1 MMSKIADN
9 NTNEENSMNTN
20 TNDNKE
26 NTMNTNDNKE
36 TTMNTNDN
44 KETTMNNNTTNE
56 ENTMNINNTNEE
68 NAMTNTTNEENT
80 VNTTTN
86 EKNTMNNNVKEKNK
100 MKKSNSD
107 ADIVTANGDAF
118 RIKGKG
124 SLEVNPGYFAAK
136 IVKKYGLVFFRAN
149 GWFEWTKDGW
159 TPARRCIIQSR
170 IRDLL
175 KNKVENY
182 CNSKSQTPI
191 KPAYELVNTGNIN
204 EILRMMTIDCDR
216 GDTLPQLDPD
226 VIPLQ
231 NGVLCWNAKKQDFD
245 FGKYTQKDLIFSRLG
260 AVYDP
265 KAESELFQK
274 KLAEILPNED
284 DRRVVQEYMGAA
296 LFSENRTRKFML
308 FQGEGGCGKS
318 LLVKLLTGIMT
329 LDRTFDLDFRALR
342 ANYAFSALTT
352 QTLLTASEAISEA
365 FCQSAG
371 IEFVK
376 KAVGGDFFATAQKYR
391 NEKFDHYG
399 FYSFIIVSNNEMR
412 FKYDSR
418 GDEFKD
424 RLIPILFNEHIE
436 NPDKTLADKL
446 LMDHRSAILNWMI
459 DGAREVRKNN
469 WNIQLTDDQI
479 SRRDRIVE
487 ATRGA
492 EIFVK
497 NHVVESAGK
506 FFRTG
511 DAYALFTRLHKT
523 AGYEYLPED
532 TFRKRL
538 AKMMALEFGA
548 APSNTI
554 PGPNGK
560 TVRGYRGFKL
570 VDPNAKKPAKKT
582 ADVSVP
588 LNDSTPETATEN

>member
-1 MMSKIADN
+1 MN
-9 NTNEENSMNTN
+9 NAHVTSTRIMENSSMNTN
-20 TNDNKE
+20 TPTNLNME
-26 NTMNTNDNKE
+26 N
-36 TTMNTNDN
+36 
-44 KETTMNNNTTNE
+44 
-56 ENTMNINNTNEE
+56 
-68 NAMTNTTNEENT
+68 NAMN
-80 VNTTTN
+80 
-86 EKNTMNNNVKEKNK
+86 
-100 MKKSNSD
+100 SNSD
-107 ADIVTANGDAF
+107 NSNNMENNAMKSNTANNEADIVGNNEYAF
-118 RIKGKG
+118 RVKGKG
-124 SLEVNPGYFAAK
+124 NLEVNPGYFASK
-136 IVKKYGLVFFRAN
+136 FVKKHGLVFFRGD

-159 TPARRCIIQSR
+159 APLRKSILQSR

-175 KNKVENY
+175 KKEVRSFRMPSA
-182 CNSKSQTPI
+182 SKSQTPVM
-191 KPAYELVNTGNIN
+191 PAYELVNTGNIN
-204 EILRMMTIDCDR
+204 EILRMLTIECDR

-231 NGVLCWNAKKQDFD
+231 NGVLRWNAKKHDLDFRD
-245 FGKYTQKDLIFSRLG
+245 YTQNDLIFSRLD

-284 DRRVVQEYMGAA
+284 DLRVVQEYMGAA

-342 ANYAFSALTT
+342 GNYAFSSLTT
-352 QTLLTASEAISEA
+352 QTLLTASEAVSEA

-399 FYSFIIVSNNEMR
+399 FYSFIIVSNNELR

-446 LMDHRSAILNWMI
+446 LADHRSAILNWMI
-459 DGAREVRKNN
+459 DGARRVRKNN

-487 ATRGA
+487 ATRGV

-511 DAYALFTRLHKT
+511 DAYELFTRLHKT

-538 AKMMALEFGA
+538 AKTMAFEYGA
-548 APSNTI
+548 AASNTI

-560 TVRGYRGFKL
+560 PVRGYRGFKL
-570 VDPNAKKPAKKT
+570 VDPNARKPVKKT
-582 ADVSVP
+582 ADMSHP
-588 LNDSTPETATEN
+588 TPVAGNKEGAETNEK

>member
-1 MMSKIADN
+1 MINAPDTSTHTMENNSVNN
-9 NTNEENSMNTN
+9 NTISTNLNMENNDMNSNTNTSNLTMEKNSMNTTTAN
-20 TNDNKE
+20 NKA
-26 NTMNTNDNKE
+26 K
-36 TTMNTNDN
+36 
-44 KETTMNNNTTNE
+44 NN
-56 ENTMNINNTNEE
+56 
-68 NAMTNTTNEENT
+68 
-80 VNTTTN
+80 
-86 EKNTMNNNVKEKNK
+86 
-100 MKKSNSD
+100 MKKSNMNSD
-107 ADIVTANGDAF
+107 ADIVVDDDLAF
-118 RIKGKG
+118 RIKGKS
-124 SLEVNPGYFAAK
+124 SLEVNPGYYASK
-136 IVKKYGLVFFRAN
+136 IAKKYGLVFFRAN
-149 GWFEWTKDGW
+149 GWFEWTKEGW
-159 TPARRCIIQSR
+159 APARRCIIQSR

-175 KNKVENY
+175 KEKVRGFRMVSA
-182 CNSKSQTPI
+182 SKSQAPI
-191 KPAYELVNTGNIN
+191 MPAYELVNTGNIN

-231 NGVLCWNAKKQDFD
+231 NGVLRWNAKKQDFV
-245 FGKYTQKDLIFSRLG
+245 FGKYTQNDLIFSRLG

-342 ANYAFSALTT
+342 GNYAFSALTT
-352 QTLLTASEAISEA
+352 QTLLTASEAVSEA

-446 LMDHRSAILNWMI
+446 LMDHRSAILNWLL
-459 DGAREVRKNN
+459 DGARRVRKNN

-487 ATRGA
+487 ATRGV

-497 NHVVESAGK
+497 NHIAESAGK
-506 FFRTG
+506 NFRTG
-511 DAYALFTRLHKT
+511 DAYELFTRLHKT

-538 AKMMALEFGA
+538 AKTMALEYGA
-548 APSNTI
+548 AASNTI

-560 TVRGYRGFKL
+560 PVRGYRGFKL
-570 VDPNAKKPAKKT
+570 VDPNAKKTSKKT
-582 ADVSVP
+582 AEM
-588 LNDSTPETATEN
+588 TQQATATNND

>member
-1 MMSKIADN
+1 MKSKNAISTNTIDTIT
-9 NTNEENSMNTN
+9 NTNTDNKETDMNTN
-20 TNDNKE
+20 TNIDHKE
-26 NTMNTNDNKE
+26 TAMNTNTTDNKE
-36 TTMNTNDN
+36 TTMNTDTNTDIE
-44 KETTMNNNTTNE
+44 KTTMAMDEADITDNNN
-56 ENTMNINNTNEE
+56 
-68 NAMTNTTNEENT
+68 
-80 VNTTTN
+80 
-86 EKNTMNNNVKEKNK
+86 
-100 MKKSNSD
+100 
-107 ADIVTANGDAF
+107 GYAF
-118 RIKGKG
+118 RFKGKN
-124 SLEVNPGYFAAK
+124 SLEVNPGYFASK
-136 IVKKYGLVFFRAN
+136 FVKKHGLIFFKGE
-149 GWFEWTKDGW
+149 GWYEWTKEGW
-159 TPARRCIIQSR
+159 APLRKSILQSR

-175 KNKVENY
+175 KEKVRSFRMPSA
-182 CNSKSQTPI
+182 SKSKIPNM
-191 KPAYELVNTGNIN
+191 PAYELVNTGNIN

-216 GDTLPQLDPD
+216 GNTLPQLDQD

-231 NGVLCWNAKKQDFD
+231 NCVLRWNAEKQDFD
-245 FGKYTQKDLIFSRLG
+245 FGKYTQKDLIFSRLD
-260 AVYDP
+260 AVYDSE
-265 KAESELFQK
+265 AESELFLK

-376 KAVGGDFFATAQKYR
+376 KAVGGDCFATQRKYD
-391 NEKFDHYG
+391 NEKYAHYG
-399 FYSFIIVSNNEMR
+399 FYSFIIVSNNELR

-424 RLIPILFNEHIE
+424 RLIPILFNEHVE

-446 LMDHRSAILNWMI
+446 LMDHRSAILNWLI
-459 DGAREVRKNN
+459 EGARRVRKNN
-469 WNIQLTDDQI
+469 WNIPLTDDQI

-487 ATRGA
+487 ATRGV

-497 NHVVESAGK
+497 NHVMESAGK

-511 DAYALFTRLHKT
+511 DAYELFTRLHKT

-532 TFRKRL
+532 AFRKRL

-548 APSNTI
+548 AASNTI
-554 PGPNGK
+554 PASNGK

-570 VDPNAKKPAKKT
+570 VDPNAQKTAKKT
-582 ADVSVP
+582 ADMSQQV
-588 LNDSTPETATEN
+588 TATNNSGKDKTNEK

>member
-1 MMSKIADN
+1 MSKNIT
-9 NTNEENSMNTN
+9 NTNNKENTMKNTNTKENNTN
-20 TNDNKE
+20 TNKEENNMNITNTNNKE
-26 NTMNTNDNKE
+26 NTMNTN
-36 TTMNTNDN
+36 
-44 KETTMNNNTTNE
+44 
-56 ENTMNINNTNEE
+56 
-68 NAMTNTTNEENT
+68 TNT
-80 VNTTTN
+80 
-86 EKNTMNNNVKEKNK
+86 EKNTMSVNTVKNE
-100 MKKSNSD
+100 
-107 ADIVTANGDAF
+107 ADITTTGHAF
-118 RIKGKG
+118 RRAGKNR
-124 SLEVNPGYFAAK
+124 LEVNPGYFAAK

-159 TPARRCIIQSR
+159 TPARRCILQSR

-175 KNKVENY
+175 KEKVRSFHMPSA
-182 CNSKSQTPI
+182 SKSQSSVM
-191 KPAYELVNTGNIN
+191 PAYELVNTGNIN

-226 VIPLQ
+226 VVPLQ
-231 NGVLCWNAKKQDFD
+231 NGVLRWNDKKQDFV
-245 FGKYTQKDLIFSRLG
+245 FGEYTQNDLIFSRLD
-260 AVYDP
+260 AVYEP
-265 KAESELFQK
+265 KTESDLFQK

-296 LFSENRTRKFML
+296 LFPENRTRKFML

-446 LMDHRSAILNWMI
+446 LMDHRSAILNWLL
-459 DGAREVRKNN
+459 DGARRVRKNN

-487 ATRGA
+487 ATRGV

-497 NHVVESAGK
+497 NHIVESAGK
-506 FFRTG
+506 NFRTSK
-511 DAYALFTRLHKT
+511 AYELFTRLHKT

-538 AKMMALEFGA
+538 AKMMAMEYGA
-548 APSNTI
+548 TPSNTI
-554 PGPNGK
+554 PVEEFQVEYDSNSKNKKVKVK
-560 TVRGYRGFKL
+560 TARGYRGFKL
-570 VDPNAKKPAKKT
+570 VDPNTKKPSKKT
-582 ADVSVP
+582 ADMSQQA
-588 LNDSTPETATEN
+588 TATSNN

>member
-1 MMSKIADN
+1 MKKHTTSPHIMETTTMNSNTNNSNNMGNNAMDSNTNNFNNMENNNMSSNANNSNNDMETTTMNSNTN
-9 NTNEENSMNTN
+9 NTNNM
-20 TNDNKE
+20 
-26 NTMNTNDNKE
+26 E
-36 TTMNTNDN
+36 TTAMN
-44 KETTMNNNTTNE
+44 
-56 ENTMNINNTNEE
+56 
-68 NAMTNTTNEENT
+68 
-80 VNTTTN
+80 
-86 EKNTMNNNVKEKNK
+86 
-100 MKKSNSD
+100 SN
-107 ADIVTANGDAF
+107 TANNEVVDRNEHAF
-118 RIKGKG
+118 RLNGKN
-124 SLEVNPGYFAAK
+124 SLEVNPGYFATK
-136 IVKKYGLVFFRAN
+136 FVKKHGLVFFKGE
-149 GWFEWTKDGW
+149 GWFEWTKEGW
-159 TPARRCIIQSR
+159 APLRKSILQSR

-175 KNKVENY
+175 KEKV
-182 CNSKSQTPI
+182 CSFRMPGASKSQTTI
-191 KPAYELVNTGNIN
+191 MPAYELVNTGNIN
-204 EILRMMTIDCDR
+204 EILRLMTIDCDR

-231 NGVLCWNAKKQDFD
+231 NGVLRWNAKKQDFD
-245 FGKYTQKDLIFSRLG
+245 FGKYSQKDLIFSRLG
-260 AVYDP
+260 AVYAP

-274 KLAEILPNED
+274 KLAEILPNVD

-296 LFSENRTRKFML
+296 LFAENRTRKFTL

-318 LLVKLLTGIMT
+318 LLVKILTGILT
-329 LDRTFDLDFRALR
+329 LDRTFDLDFKALR
-342 ANYAFSALTT
+342 GNYAFSALTS
-352 QTLLTASEAISEA
+352 QTLMTASEAVSEA
-365 FCQSAG
+365 FGNSAG

-446 LMDHRSAILNWMI
+446 LMDHRSAILNWLL
-459 DGAREVRKNN
+459 DGARRVRKNN

-487 ATRGA
+487 ATRGV

-497 NHVVESAGK
+497 NHIAESAGK
-506 FFRTG
+506 YFRTG
-511 DAYALFTRLHKT
+511 DAYELFTRLHKT

-538 AKMMALEFGA
+538 AKTMALEYGA
-548 APSNTI
+548 AASNTI

-560 TVRGYRGFKL
+560 PVRGYRGFKL
-570 VDPNAKKPAKKT
+570 VDPNAKKPSKKT
-582 ADVSVP
+582 AEMP
-588 LNDSTPETATEN
+588 QQATSTDNN